1 MDQQVGVV
9 DVRDLGEWIVTLLER
24 DAGGTF
30 NATHPGIAWAELLDT
45 CREVSGS
52 DASVTWVTDEL
63 LVEQDVGQW
72 LELPLWLA
80 GPEVAAADDVDVSR
94 ALEAGLGFRPLA
106 ETIRGTLADAAL
118 VEGVGLTPEREAALL
133 ERWHGG

>member
-1 MDQQVGVV
+1 MPICD
-9 DVRDLGEWIVTLLER
+9 R
-24 DAGGTF
+24 
-30 NATHPGIAWAELLDT
+30 
-45 CREVSGS
+45 S

-72 LELPLWLA
+72 LELPLWLP

-118 VEGVGLTPEREAALL
+118 VEGVGLAPEREAALL